1 MHIYKLIDS
10 YPQPGSS
17 QGYSNHLASHKLK
30 SINIKNTQGRD
41 PTFVWMGKSS
51 IGIKALELTD
61 GETFP
66 RKKEIYRVNEI

>member
-1 MHIYKLIDS
+1 
-10 YPQPGSS
+10 
-17 QGYSNHLASHKLK
+17 
-30 SINIKNTQGRD
+30 
-41 PTFVWMGKSS
+41 MGKSS